1 MPERRTGYKTA
12 LISVCKT
19 KVGAKRS
26 ANRYNKIY
34 GGNRIFVRKYKNKYQ
49 VRLKLR
55 WFKWRMK
62 FMAEEVQ

>member
-1 MPERRTGYKTA
+1 MPERRTGHKTA
-12 LISVCKT
+12 LISECKT
-19 KVGAKRS
+19 KAGAKRS

-55 WFKWRMK
+55 
-62 FMAEEVQ
+62 

>member
-55 WFKWRMK
+55 
-62 FMAEEVQ
+62 